1 MLAFLFLDVRIGL
14 IRNRLF
20 IVQRDKSCLL
30 DLDIFSFYRS
40 ILFTTPLDFPIQIFG
55 GVGIA
60 SLPLGLIASFIRR
73 PKAVITRSQYIKVLL
88 FIFLF
93 LSSTPYSFEIIYI
106 LLVM

>member
-40 ILFTTPLDFPIQIFG
+40 ILFTTLDFPIQIFG

-88 FIFLF
+88 FYFF
-93 LSSTPYSFEIIYI
+93 YS
-106 LLVM
+106 